1 MKYTQD
7 TIDNILELKR
17 IGLSSRQIAAE
28 LGISKSGVN
37 DLLNRKALSKK
48 QKDPTKPR
56 ILVFDLETSAAT
68 VLAFGRNKQFISDD
82 AIVSEGGKIL
92 TAAWK
97 WLGEEDVHYYAN
109 IDEIVMEDDSSVC
122 AVLWELFEEADA
134 VVAHNALKFDV
145 KVLRTRCLANGYP
158 ALPTVKILDTLIMA
172 KKNFRFPTNR
182 LNTLAEYF
190 GFGSKNDTG
199 GISLWRDVQDGDEN
213 ALEKMIDYNVQD
225 VLLLE
230 KVYIALR
237 SYGHS
242 GSTFNHGHYSE
253 GKEVCPVCGSDSI
266 EPTGRKVSTAVSVFE
281 EVRCGGCGS
290 VHRRRQAINTKDQ
303 RSQIVVP
310 ILN

>member
-1 MKYTQD
+1 MKYTQKV
-7 TIDNILELKR
+7 IDAIFEMNKL
-17 IGLSSRQIAAE
+17 GFSSRQIAAE
-28 LGISKSGVN
+28 LGVSKSGVN
-37 DLLNRKALSKK
+37 DLLKRETKGAKGEGV
-48 QKDPTKPR
+48 TKPK
-56 ILVFDLETSAAT
+56 ILIFDLETSAAT

-82 AIVSEGGKIL
+82 AVITEGGQIL

-97 WLGEEDVHYYAN
+97 WLGEDDVYHYAN
-109 IDEIVMEDDSSVC
+109 IDEITDKDDSSVC
-122 AVLWELFEEADA
+122 AILWELFEQADA

-190 GFGSKNDTG
+190 GFGSKEDTG
-199 GISLWRDVQDGDEN
+199 GISLWKDVQSGDAD
-213 ALEKMIDYNVQD
+213 ALQKMIDYNVQD

-266 EPTGRKVSTAVSVFE
+266 EATGRKVSTAVSVFE
-281 EVRCGGCGS
+281 EVRCGGCGA
-290 VHRRRQAINTKDQ
+290 VHRRRQAVNTKDQ
-303 RSQIVVP
+303 RAQIVVP

>member
-1 MKYTQD
+1 MKYTQS
-7 TIDNILELKR
+7 IIEAVIALKDV
-17 IGLSSRQIAAE
+17 GLSSRKIAKE

-37 DLLNRKALSKK
+37 YLLARVN
-48 QKDPTKPR
+48 TKEVPSDKPK

-82 AIVSEGGKIL
+82 GVVNEGGKIL
-92 TAAWK
+92 TASWK
-97 WLGEEDVHYYAN
+97 WLGEEEVSYYAN
-109 IDEIVMEDDSSVC
+109 VDEILQDDDSSVC
-122 AVLWELFEEADA
+122 AVLWELFEQADA
-134 VVAHNALKFDV
+134 VVAHNALRFDV

-182 LNTLAEYF
+182 LNTLAQYF

-199 GISLWRDVQDGDEN
+199 GISLWRDVQAGDKE
-213 ALEKMIDYNVQD
+213 ALKKMVDYNIQD

-230 KVYIALR
+230 KVYLAIR

-242 GSTFNHGHYSE
+242 GSTFNYGHYSK
-253 GKEVCPVCGSDSI
+253 GVEVCPVCGSDSLQ
-266 EPTGRKVSTAVSVFE
+266 ETGRSVSTAVSVFE
-281 EVRCGGCGS
+281 EVRCGGCGA
-290 VHRRRQAINTKDQ
+290 VHRRRKAVNTKEE
-303 RSQIVVP
+303 RAQIVVP